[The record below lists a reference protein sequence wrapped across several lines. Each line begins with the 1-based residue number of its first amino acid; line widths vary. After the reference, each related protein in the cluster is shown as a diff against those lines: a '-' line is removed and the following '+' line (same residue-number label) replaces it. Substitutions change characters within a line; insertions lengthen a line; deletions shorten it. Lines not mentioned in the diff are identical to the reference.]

1 MPQSSPP
8 LPTQCTRSAELVG
21 TFVSPEV
28 FLKLILPALR
38 KSPSPSGLLVLAS
51 LIRGCPRE
59 ALRPHVKVIA
69 VELAQAHICQA
80 SENVSTW
87 GGGGGVVVESAR
99 LHGAAIPCW
108 GHPRV
113 GSDGHASLRPL
124 GDSQP
129 TNHVA
134 GVQPPMDP
142 CAPGPFCS
150 IHLGHRQSSVT
161 LATFRVPSICGQWHL
176 PTLSVH
182 TPLGQHVSRA
192 SLSLPR
198 HSASRG
204 ASAGSLIWRPS
215 LGAVLGGHKFIVL
228 N

>member
-1 MPQSSPP
+1 MRPMPSSVGGVAGRAAAASVPQPSPP

-87 GGGGGVVVESAR
+87 GWGGS
-99 LHGAAIPCW
+99 
-108 GHPRV
+108 
-113 GSDGHASLRPL
+113 
-124 GDSQP
+124 
-129 TNHVA
+129 
-134 GVQPPMDP
+134 
-142 CAPGPFCS
+142 
-150 IHLGHRQSSVT
+150 
-161 LATFRVPSICGQWHL
+161 
-176 PTLSVH
+176 
-182 TPLGQHVSRA
+182 
-192 SLSLPR
+192 
-198 HSASRG
+198 
-204 ASAGSLIWRPS
+204 
-215 LGAVLGGHKFIVL
+215 
-228 N
+228 